1 MSFGYDPVS
10 NTLTIFD
17 SALNQFDADLTE
29 LDNDT
34 TLATTN
40 LVQTAGDAKRT
51 YDMNGQTLQFTNGDV
66 SVASGDRLIFGNSL
80 EGSDTQ
86 GFSRINPANDE
97 SQLHL
102 LLGDNGGPGSGDSLI
117 VGIGNGN
124 LGEVS
129 VPTMTINSE
138 GDIQF
143 DRYGAGAYA
152 GDAVNDS
159 YLTVNAAGEV
169 REVTA
174 PSFVDT
180 TLSNT
185 AASLTGSVLT
195 ITDETGDVTVDI
207 AAIDTDTTIE
217 PWFGVDDGA
226 AATDNTEDVYILGS
240 VGVNTNTPTSALT
253 VDGNMEFIGEKSV
266 QFGDQG
272 TLHSVTDYLNE
283 LDNKQL
289 EVASL
294 SSLFL
299 S

>member
-1 MSFGYDPVS
+1 M
-10 NTLTIFD
+10 
-17 SALNQFDADLTE
+17 
-29 LDNDT
+29 
-34 TLATTN
+34 
-40 LVQTAGDAKRT
+40 
-51 YDMNGQTLQFTNGDV
+51 
-66 SVASGDRLIFGNSL
+66 
-80 EGSDTQ
+80 
-86 GFSRINPANDE
+86 
-97 SQLHL
+97 
-102 LLGDNGGPGSGDSLI
+102 
-117 VGIGNGN
+117 
-124 LGEVS
+124 
-129 VPTMTINSE
+129 
-138 GDIQF
+138 
-143 DRYGAGAYA
+143 
-152 GDAVNDS
+152 
-159 YLTVNAAGEV
+159 